1 MKKSVWITMLDKDE
15 GLAKLIFQET
25 ARYGLAPGG
34 HFWEDDLAHMAWSG
48 AIPELAAENCG
59 CWIIVGQA
67 GRFLD
72 KTTRQ
77 GLSYLALAA
86 QAAHGHGFPILLSTS
101 GGKVDPLSL
110 PTPLRG
116 AEAVPTGLGVKAVAK
131 ANAIRLKEPGEYRLN
146 VHPLPGLG
154 FWLETG
160 PGRDPW
166 QGAFLGAAGAAPD
179 AHGVGQAGTIPQN
192 STLHYPVK
200 GMKLTLNSAEFE
212 AWGVKNELSEAESY
226 FVRLTGAPEA
236 VVFGPFPDRDE
247 ADVFTVTLA

>member
-15 GLAKLIFQET
+15 GLARLIFQEM
-25 ARYGLAPGG
+25 ARYGLEPGG
-34 HFWEDDLAHMAWSG
+34 HFWEDDLPHMAWSG
-48 AIPELAAENCG
+48 PIPELAKESCG
-59 CWIIVGQA
+59 CWAIVGQA

-72 KTTRQ
+72 KATRQ
-77 GLSYLALAA
+77 GLSYLALAV
-86 QAAHGHGFPILLSTS
+86 QAAHGHGFPILLSAS

-116 AEAVPTGLGVKAVAK
+116 AEAVATGLGVKAVAK
-131 ANAIRLKEPGEYRLN
+131 ANAIRMNDPGEYRLN

-154 FWLETG
+154 FWLEVG

-166 QGAFLGAAGAAPD
+166 QGAFLGSAPTAPD
-179 AHGVGQAGTIPQN
+179 AHGVGQAGTIPQT

-200 GMKLTLNSAEFE
+200 GMKLAMDSTEYE
-212 AWGVKNELSEAESY
+212 AWGVKNELTAAESY
-226 FVRLTGAPEA
+226 FVRLPDAPESI
-236 VVFGPFPDRDE
+236 VFGPFPEDDA